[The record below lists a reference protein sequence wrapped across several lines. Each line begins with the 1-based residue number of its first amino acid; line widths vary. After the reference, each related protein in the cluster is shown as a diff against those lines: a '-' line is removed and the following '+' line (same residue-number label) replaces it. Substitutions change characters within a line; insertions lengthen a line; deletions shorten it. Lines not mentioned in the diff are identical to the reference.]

1 MNRVPRNMLKN
12 KPTASTGMTR
22 SPNLAKKT
30 LVTEMNITADIANRA
45 MSEDVRFSNRK
56 RDGESLVYLVT

>member
-1 MNRVPRNMLKN
+1 MNKVPRNMLKT
-12 KPTASTGMTR
+12 KPTASTGMTT

-30 LVTEMNITADIANRA
+30 PVTEMNITAEIANRA

-56 RDGESLVYLVT
+56 SNGESLVYLVT

>member
-12 KPTASTGMTR
+12 KPPALTGMTR

-30 LVTEMNITADIANRA
+30 PVTEMNITTEITNRA